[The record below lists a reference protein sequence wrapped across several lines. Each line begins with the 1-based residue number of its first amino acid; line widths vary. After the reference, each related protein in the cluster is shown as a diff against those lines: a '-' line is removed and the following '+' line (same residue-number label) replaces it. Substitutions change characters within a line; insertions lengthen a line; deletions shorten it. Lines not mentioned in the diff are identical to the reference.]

1 MEGND
6 GAVTNPMIDTA
17 SSTNWDGH
25 AHRLPLTYSRA
36 RVAGSNSAIAGV
48 RLLYAF
54 WWVASWS
61 PSQRYVIASVQ
72 RVWHWSVEPC
82 RLNLRPR
89 VGLNHQPFG

>member
-1 MEGND
+1 MWMIKEHDKLQSVLNLLSFDQAEGNV

-48 RLLYAF
+48 CLVYAF
-54 WWVASWS
+54 
-61 PSQRYVIASVQ
+61 
-72 RVWHWSVEPC
+72 
-82 RLNLRPR
+82 
-89 VGLNHQPFG
+89 